1 MATSSASS
9 SNSELSNHPALKFDT
24 KNMLLYY
31 VHSNGS
37 HGSYEPGKDIIA
49 GNPSPKPFKDNYS
62 LFAAMHDRLTGF
74 PKPTDFIL
82 VTPDAPW
89 AFVKALLDHESGK
102 EGGVMVSLIN
112 PSKLDPKSLVNVN
125 QVFKQIGRNQHR
137 MYDAQYLV
145 WGRIPADAVTRTL
158 SWADLVGSGL
168 YKQFPALQPNYIPT
182 GYEGDYQ
189 NDPEADYQSDYE
201 TDYQNDYHNLYLTVE
216 KTRKKL
222 RYMAKGSPLAIPK
235 IISFVTHGLR
245 LDLESFSHAQEVMTF
260 VGLSRGYCTLKE
272 LQRFENFEISGR
284 LKIDEKIY
292 WSRQHGP
299 PLRFDVWMRQREP
312 QTAEE
317 YTTADVLERLVMK
330 DRPLWRSLLG

>member
-62 LFAAMHDRLTGF
+62 LFAAMHDHLTGF

-112 PSKLDPKSLVNVN
+112 PSKLDPKILVNVN

-145 WGRIPADAVTRTL
+145 WGRIPADAVTHTCPGQILWGVDSISCFQLCSRTT
-158 SWADLVGSGL
+158 S
-168 YKQFPALQPNYIPT
+168 QPATRTTIRMTLRPT
-182 GYEGDYQ
+182 I
-189 NDPEADYQSDYE
+189 
-201 TDYQNDYHNLYLTVE
+201 
-216 KTRKKL
+216 R
-222 RYMAKGSPLAIPK
+222 
-235 IISFVTHGLR
+235 VT
-245 LDLESFSHAQEVMTF
+245 
-260 VGLSRGYCTLKE
+260 
-272 LQRFENFEISGR
+272 
-284 LKIDEKIY
+284 
-292 WSRQHGP
+292 
-299 PLRFDVWMRQREP
+299 MRPTIR
-312 QTAEE
+312 
-317 YTTADVLERLVMK
+317 TTITT
-330 DRPLWRSLLG
+330 SI

>member
-1 MATSSASS
+1 MATGSASS
-9 SNSELSNHPALKFDT
+9 SNSKLTNHPALKFEP

-37 HGSYEPGKDIIA
+37 QGPYELGKDIIA
-49 GNPSPKPFKDNYS
+49 GNPSPKPFKDNDS
-62 LFAAMHDRLTGF
+62 LFAAMDDCLTDF
-74 PKPTDFIL
+74 PKPTGFIP

-89 AFVKALLDHESGK
+89 AFVKALLDRESGR
-102 EGGVMVSLIN
+102 EGGTTVCLISS
-112 PSKLDPKSLVNVN
+112 PRLEPKSLINVN

-145 WGRIPADAVTRTL
+145 LGKIPADAVIRTL
-158 SWADLVGSGL
+158 FWADLVGSGI
-168 YKQFPALQPNYIPT
+168 YKLFPALQPNYIPT
-182 GYEGDYQ
+182 GYEDDYQ
-189 NDPEADYQSDYE
+189 NDSETDCQSDYE
-201 TDYQNDYHNLYLTVE
+201 INYQNDYHNLYSTVE
-216 KTRKKL
+216 KARKKL
-222 RYMAKGSPLAIPK
+222 RYMARSSTLAIPK

-245 LDLESFSHAQEVMTF
+245 LDFDSFGHVQGVMTF

-292 WSRQHGP
+292 WSREHGP

-317 YTTADVLERLVMK
+317 YTTAAVLERLVMK
-330 DRPLWRSLLG
+330 DRPLWRNFLR